1 MKLQSFCKA
10 VELKVFGEKKKRVK
24 SNTSHSASVKD
35 QSFITGGGGGGVVG
49 LVQIARVSY
58 LFMYP
63 KVNGA

>member
-10 VELKVFGEKKKRVK
+10 VELKVFGEKKKLVN

-35 QSFITGGGGGGVVG
+35 QSFITGGGGGGG